1 MLQLTPI
8 VTHIAGYRFVPV
20 EDTAATLLEIE
31 GFSRGLG
38 ILGTIFLASEG
49 INISVAG
56 NMLAILSFSQ
66 RLDQTAQ
73 FRDIKF
79 HETYC
84 QKVPYHKLNFKTK
97 KELVPL
103 GVETIQAGESQHQ
116 YLSPQKLKQWL
127 DEGRDFNLIDMR
139 NTFEYDIGSFA
150 TAQHLNLK
158 KFKTLK
164 QRQQEM
170 SQLDKD
176 KPMVTFCTGGIRCEK
191 AGPYMENQGFKQVY
205 QLEGGIIEYLR
216 QTGGT
221 HWQGNCFV
229 FDERITI
236 DSQLRQQSMRIC
248 VECQV
253 SLESQAVNATISI
266 DDSDETESGN
276 LQGELCLN
284 CQQRKQ
290 VEHGAI

>member
-56 NMLAILSFSQ
+56 NMLAILSFRQ

-236 DSQLRQQSMRIC
+236 DSQLRPQSMRLC

-290 VEHGAI
+290 V

>member
-56 NMLAILSFSQ
+56 NMLAILSFRQ

-236 DSQLRQQSMRIC
+236 DSQLRPQSMRLC

>member
-56 NMLAILSFSQ
+56 NMLAILSFRQ